1 MPTPD
6 GQGPTP
12 CTAGGPSRIC
22 LGAEEVSCNPD
33 GTESGRRNCSTTG
46 GTCAP
51 ELGCVACLPSRGMCD
66 GNTLQRCRADGSG
79 YDVVETCDASAGLV
93 CNATTVMCSSPC
105 ADAEAAN
112 SYIGCEYWPVTTL
125 NSQVAPDFPFAV
137 VVANPQS
144 SAAQVTV
151 TRGTATVSTV
161 TVAPG
166 AVQTIELP
174 WVNDLKQQL
183 AAASPPEPSTL
194 LRGGGYRLRST
205 LPVTVYQFNPLEY
218 RIARD
223 CAGESI
229 LELDNECFSFSND
242 ASLLLPSHALS
253 GNYLVTS
260 VATRYMR
267 ITPSGGAA
275 QEAQSPGFLTIVGAS
290 DTATEVTITFSAHT
304 RASSDG
310 SSVQAFAPGQT
321 GTFTLG
327 AGDVLQLVA
336 SRPETCT
343 PTSSDTQS
351 SLFGSRRIDYC
362 AVGPEYDLTGTEIR
376 STGRLAVYGGHNC
389 AFMPANRWAC
399 DHLEEALFPEEAWG
413 REAIVSIT
421 QPLMNEPN
429 VVRIVSARDGNMI
442 TFDPA
447 STHAAVTLNRG
458 QTIEFEARQSFRVSG
473 TEAISVA
480 QFLVGQNYPGI
491 NSSIGDVGD
500 PSMSLAIPTD
510 QYRTEYTFLAP
521 STYER
526 SFVNVTAP
534 MGATVTLDGT
544 TVPGFLPVGGT
555 GFGVA
560 RVEITGG
567 AHTITSSQEFGIV
580 VYGFGQ
586 YTSYMYPGGLDL
598 ESINEPI

>member
-1 MPTPD
+1 M
-6 GQGPTP
+6 
-12 CTAGGPSRIC
+12 
-22 LGAEEVSCNPD
+22 
-33 GTESGRRNCSTTG
+33 
-46 GTCAP
+46 
-51 ELGCVACLPSRGMCD
+51 GCVACLPNRGMCD
-66 GNTLQRCRADGSG
+66 GDTLQRCRPDGSG

-93 CNATTVMCSSPC
+93 CNATSVTCSSPC

-125 NSQVAPDFPFAV
+125 NSQVASDFPFAV

-151 TRGTATVSTV
+151 TRGTAMVRTV

-174 WVNDLKQQL
+174 WVTELKQQF
-183 AAASPPEPSTL
+183 SQTDQIEESTL
-194 LRGGGYRLRST
+194 LRGAAYRLRSS

-223 CAGESI
+223 CADESP
-229 LELDNECFSFSND
+229 LDDGFGDGQCFSFTND
-242 ASLLLPSHALS
+242 ASLLLPTHALT

-260 VATRYMR
+260 VATRHMR
-267 ITPSGGAA
+267 ITPINFGTEGTP
-275 QEAQSPGFLTIVGAS
+275 QEGQSPGFLTIVGAS
-290 DTATEVTITFSAHT
+290 DAATEVSITFSAHV
-304 RASSDG
+304 RASTDG
-310 SSVQAFAPGQT
+310 MVQAFTPGQT
-321 GTFTLG
+321 GMFTLN

-336 SRPETCT
+336 SRPASCT
-343 PTSSDTQS
+343 P
-351 SLFGSRRIDYC
+351 FGAADMQGSVLAGRRVEYC
-362 AVGPEYDLTGTEIR
+362 TVGAEYDLTGTEIR
-376 STGRLAVYGGHNC
+376 ATGGRVAVYGGHNC

-429 VVRIVSARDGNMI
+429 VVRIMSARDGNMI

-458 QTIEFEARQSFRVSG
+458 QTVEFEARQSFRVSG

-491 NSSIGDVGD
+491 NASIGDVGD

-521 STYER
+521 STYVR

-544 TVPGFLPVGGT
+544 NVLGFLPVGGT